1 MSEPRAAH
9 VPGDVWNVH
18 NGLPQPMRT
27 PVLNRILLESP
38 FRGIVMSFDFEDLR
52 SHFQIVRK
60 QFEEAETL
68 EEKQRLVAISQ
79 QIIRAA
85 NSEIEE
91 SSWWSL
97 R

>member
-1 MSEPRAAH
+1 MSVDCE
-9 VPGDVWNVH
+9 
-18 NGLPQPMRT
+18 
-27 PVLNRILLESP
+27 E
-38 FRGIVMSFDFEDLR
+38 LR

-68 EEKQRLVAISQ
+68 EEEQRLVAISQ

>member
-1 MSEPRAAH
+1 MQGAAQPRGRIECAQR
-9 VPGDVWNVH
+9 
-18 NGLPQPMRT
+18 LPQLMRT
-27 PVLNRILLESP
+27 PVRNRP
-38 FRGIVMSFDFEDLR
+38 FGKSVRGVVMSVDCEELR

-68 EEKQRLVAISQ
+68 EEEQRLVAISQ